1 MLVFLIFTLFLM
13 FCSYKDKEALNALVK
28 DFDIGEIVKAQNDV
42 NLWIIKIKYIYK
54 SYQSR
59 REEFI
64 NINSWNNSID
74 IYKLVFK

>member
-42 NLWIIKIKYIYK
+42 NL
-54 SYQSR
+54 
-59 REEFI
+59 
-64 NINSWNNSID
+64 
-74 IYKLVFK
+74 